1 MASIPAD
8 VACPLP
14 PQSTWGKL
22 SLKLNTVWHKPALQ
36 LFTVI
41 VLAHW
46 GEHLVQTFQVY
57 VLHWP
62 LNQSFGMLGMIWPWM
77 VKTELMH
84 YLYAIVMLIA
94 LWILRKGFT
103 GRSYVWWMIAFWIQ
117 FWHHIEHALLQYQ
130 VIAGHNFM
138 GAPAPISIIQMIG
151 LIEGP
156 ASTGFNGLMA
166 GPPTHPLSALLFAVR
181 RVEVHMIYNTIVFIP
196 MAIGMFYHLFPSP
209 EEEQHMGCSCAW
221 HKKPAVPRLSAAG
234 GVA

>member
-1 MASIPAD
+1 MATIPAD

-14 PQSTWGKL
+14 PQSAWGRL
-22 SLKLNTVWHKPALQ
+22 FLKLNTVWHKPALQ
-36 LFTVI
+36 LFTFI

-62 LNQSFGMLGMIWPWM
+62 LKESFGMLGMLAPWM
-77 VKTELMH
+77 VKSELMH
-84 YLYAIVMLIA
+84 YLYAIVMLIGI
-94 LWILRKGFT
+94 WIFRKGFT
-103 GRSYVWWMIAFWIQ
+103 GRSYIWWMIAFWIQ

-130 VIAGHNFM
+130 VIAGHNFL
-138 GAPAPISIIQMIG
+138 GAPAPISLIQMVG

-156 ASTGFNGLMA
+156 AATGFNGLMA
-166 GPPTHPLSALLFAVR
+166 GPPAHPLNSLLFVVR
-181 RVEVHMIYNTIVFIP
+181 RLEVHMIYNTIVFIP
-196 MAIGMFYHLFPSP
+196 MAVGMFYHLFPSP

-221 HKKPAVPRLSAAG
+221 QKKPATPRIAPAG